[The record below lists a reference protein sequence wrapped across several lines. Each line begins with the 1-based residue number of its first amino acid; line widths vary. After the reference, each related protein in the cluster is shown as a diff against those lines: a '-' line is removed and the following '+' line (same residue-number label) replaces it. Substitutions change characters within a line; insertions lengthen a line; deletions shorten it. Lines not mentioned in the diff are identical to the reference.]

1 MQWRVHHTSSYTLWY
16 ILLMMKFNAWYSLE
30 GFKQSEC
37 LQDSDAR
44 FQLVHFMVH
53 IVNDEI

>member
-1 MQWRVHHTSSYTLWY
+1 
-16 ILLMMKFNAWYSLE
+16 MMKFNAWYSLE

-44 FQLVHFMVH
+44 FQP
-53 IVNDEI
+53 IQNIK

>member
-1 MQWRVHHTSSYTLWY
+1 
-16 ILLMMKFNAWYSLE
+16 MMKFNAWYSLE

>member
-1 MQWRVHHTSSYTLWY
+1 
-16 ILLMMKFNAWYSLE
+16 MMKFNAWYSLE

-44 FQLVHFMVH
+44 FKLVHFIVQ